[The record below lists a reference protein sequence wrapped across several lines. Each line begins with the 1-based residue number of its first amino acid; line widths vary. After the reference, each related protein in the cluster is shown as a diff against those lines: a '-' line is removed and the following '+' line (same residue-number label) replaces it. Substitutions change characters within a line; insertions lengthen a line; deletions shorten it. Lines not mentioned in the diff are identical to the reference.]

1 MKETEWWEELATG
14 DFTEFTGRWVRHHVC
29 GKECADGCVQD
40 DLATKQ
46 GEKRVRSDM
55 HSSSM
60 QKGPDR
66 EWMEN
71 ARCAGMTHKMFPR
84 EHKDITYI
92 QEARLI
98 CADCKVQKECL
109 DYALSFPSGDM
120 HGVWASLTPRQ
131 LAAEQRKQKIR
142 PTVPTLAQMWSDLTR
157 G

>member
-1 MKETEWWEELATG
+1 MKETEWWEEIATG

-29 GKECADGCVQD
+29 GDECAEKCVQES
-40 DLATKQ
+40 LAP
-46 GEKRVRSDM
+46 KRLEERLSGDM

-60 QKGPDR
+60 HKGPDR
-66 EWMEN
+66 EWMEQ

-98 CADCKVQKECL
+98 CAECTVSEECL
-109 DYALSFPSGDM
+109 TYALSFPSGDM
-120 HGVWASLTPRQ
+120 HGVWAGLTPRQ
-131 LAAEQRKQKIR
+131 LAAEQRKRKIR